1 MNTMETRPRKVKQHV
16 LDLKVCGDILA
27 SALHLT
33 HLQSLTQTQFLKT
46 EQEAC

>member
-1 MNTMETRPRKVKQHV
+1 MNTMETGPRKVKQHV
-16 LDLKVCGDILA
+16 LDLKVCGGILA

-33 HLQSLTQTQFLKT
+33 HLLTLTQFLKT